1 MKIKPTSLLM
11 FLIVAI
17 MAAGCAAQSAQHSRP
32 TMIAQQFDAAPAP
45 QGPVNAVISVKP
57 TKVLPKL
64 KNKISAE
71 KLNEINAMLYQTLNS
86 SGGFQR
92 VEAGGEQYD
101 YAVAGTVVDLKDL
114 FDNVVYLQVDI
125 QDRVSEKPIYGYQF
139 AGVNFSQS
147 ASIGSIAGVLRSK
160 IDEIK
165 SAVNSHI
172 RSRSTMIAK
181 TAEVKQP
188 PEKAAAPQM
197 PVLPPPAGSEAYEEA
212 KTANTLDAYE
222 KFLKE
227 YPASER
233 RREALEAM
241 AALIQK
247 RNNAHAD
254 YRKFVSTYE
263 DGLECVPEKYRLP
276 LTGPE
281 GMRVQDIV
289 ALRKKGVED
298 NLICAKIR
306 SGKGK
311 YKDFSFEE
319 MDALKKI
326 GISAPVIEAMIDAT
340 SRVKREEEDQLKKKA
355 MEDILA
361 EIQRVQNKLAE
372 LRTAQPSA
380 ETPVQAAALPASAE
394 QSQGPSV
401 SDTVKNCAAQVVA
414 LEACKQLP
422 SIGAMICKAAA
433 KSQFP
438 CE

>member
-1 MKIKPTSLLM
+1 MKIKLTSL
-11 FLIVAI
+11 FLT
-17 MAAGCAAQSAQHSRP
+17 AALLVSGCAAESARFSRP
-32 TMIAQQFDAAPAP
+32 TMLAQQFDAAPAP
-45 QGPVNAVISVKP
+45 QGTVNAVLSVKP

-64 KNKISAE
+64 RNKISAE
-71 KLNEINAMLYQTLNS
+71 KLNEINTMLYQTLNS

-92 VEAGGEQYD
+92 VEAGGDQYD
-101 YAVAGTVVDLKDL
+101 YAVAGTVVDLTDL
-114 FDNVVYLQVDI
+114 FDNIVHLQIEI
-125 QDRVSEKPIYGYQF
+125 QDRISEKSIYGYLF
-139 AGVNFSQS
+139 VGVNLSQS
-147 ASIGSIAGVLRSK
+147 SSINSISEVLRSK
-160 IDEIK
+160 IDEIRT
-165 SAVNSHI
+165 AVNSHV
-172 RSRSTMIAK
+172 RSKAAMVAK
-181 TAEVKQP
+181 AAEVKP
-188 PEKAAAPQM
+188 LPEKVVAPQE
-197 PVLPPPAGSEAYEEA
+197 PVPPPRAGNDAYEEA
-212 KTANTLDAYE
+212 KAANTFDAYE

-227 YPASER
+227 YPSSEH
-233 RREALEAM
+233 RRETLEAM

-247 RNNAHAD
+247 RNSAHAD

-263 DGLECVPEKYRLP
+263 DGLECVPEKHRLP

-340 SRVKREEEDQLKKKA
+340 SRVKREEEEQQKKKA

-372 LRTAQPSA
+372 LKTQQPTAEA
-380 ETPVQAAALPASAE
+380 PVQVAASPASAE

-422 SIGAMICKAAA
+422 SLGAMICKAAA